1 LTSDAKELI
10 RRFEAN
16 LTGIP
21 YITLKW
27 AQSRDLC
34 ISESGL
40 QTWLSHPYTS
50 VLTHKWRSLHDAV
63 LIGSQT
69 ATTDNPALDVR
80 QFYGENP
87 LRIIMGKNPNVFKDL
102 KIWSDGGKTWILNEK
117 ESNITNNK
125 RCIKVPDLSDLNH
138 ILTLLY
144 NEGVRSVMVE
154 GGSKM
159 LKSFIAA
166 GLWHEARVI
175 RTQKVI
181 GTDGIPAPLVQGRL
195 LKKITIM
202 GDEILFI
209 KNETDPFL

>member
-1 LTSDAKELI
+1 
-10 RRFEAN
+10 
-16 LTGIP
+16 
-21 YITLKW
+21 
-27 AQSRDLC
+27 
-34 ISESGL
+34 
-40 QTWLSHPYTS
+40 
-50 VLTHKWRSLHDAV
+50 
-63 LIGSQT
+63 
-69 ATTDNPALDVR
+69 
-80 QFYGENP
+80 
-87 LRIIMGKNPNVFKDL
+87 MGKNPNVFKDL

-117 ESNITNNK
+117 ESDVINNK

-166 GLWHEARVI
+166 RLWHEARVI
-175 RTQKVI
+175 RTQKAI